1 MHLHQDHGGDAGAHC
16 SPDIYKRPV
25 LRMLA
30 ITKIFLIVLALSPA
44 ALFGDA
50 AITSNLKARE
60 LEPEKQLFFRG
71 NDVHSWC
78 QSDHTL
84 TMGYTAGLWDQSARA
99 FNSLTLHSGLSVQVD
114 TVIDWENQMAF
125 GYCEPPNVTAQQV
138 TEVFCAFLREKPEKR
153 SDPAPML
160 FTEAMKRAW
169 PCKKP

>member
-1 MHLHQDHGGDAGAHC
+1 MRA
-16 SPDIYKRPV
+16 YN
-25 LRMLA
+25 
-30 ITKIFLIVLALSPA
+30 KILLIVFALPPA

-60 LEPEKQLFFRG
+60 LEPEKLLFFRG

-84 TMGYTAGLWDQSARA
+84 AMGYTAGLWDQSARA

-114 TVIDWENQMAF
+114 TVINWENQMAF